1 MLMGLYPIIFD
12 YLIIAALGLSFGS
25 FANVC
30 ALRLPLQKNLIL
42 SSQCT
47 YCNQPIKFYD
57 NIPIV
62 SFVLLGG
69 KSRCCQ
75 KKISLQYPLVEAISL
90 LSLLLIFS
98 QFGYSSITVLVFFL
112 FISHLIIFI
121 SDLKFFIIPDLI
133 TYSLACIAIAVS
145 FLNMNPLGVS
155 FIECI
160 IGGVIAGAI
169 FFSIA
174 KIFLYLKKI
183 EGLGQGDIKLI
194 TALGLWFGSELILI
208 VIILSSLLG
217 AFLGLFL
224 MLFSNFKKTDHLPY
238 GCFIVLSS
246 VILMYAELWL
256 GVDIFEELFSKI
268 TLSTI

>member
-1 MLMGLYPIIFD
+1 
-12 YLIIAALGLSFGS
+12 
-25 FANVC
+25 
-30 ALRLPLQKNLIL
+30 
-42 SSQCT
+42 
-47 YCNQPIKFYD
+47 
-57 NIPIV
+57 
-62 SFVLLGG
+62 
-69 KSRCCQ
+69 
-75 KKISLQYPLVEAISL
+75 
-90 LSLLLIFS
+90 
-98 QFGYSSITVLVFFL
+98 
-112 FISHLIIFI
+112 
-121 SDLKFFIIPDLI
+121 
-133 TYSLACIAIAVS
+133 
-145 FLNMNPLGVS
+145 MNPLGVS